1 MFVRI
6 DPKKRLDLCDCIKV
20 FIQAGNYAK
29 ALNTWARS
37 AFGNAFYICAINHIY
52 YTQYLL
58 FFILPQPKYYWQR
71 EPRPAASNLHY
82 SNSTQAN
89 LQHSLGDDDN
99 DENYTQQHHHHSDQY
114 RHQQQ

>member
-29 ALNTWARS
+29 ALNAWARS

-52 YTQYLL
+52 TI
-58 FFILPQPKYYWQR
+58 FVIFVLPQPKYYWQR

-82 SNSTQAN
+82 SNNSTQAN
-89 LQHSLGDDDN
+89 LQLSLGDDDN
-99 DENYTQQHHHHSDQY
+99 DENYTQQHHHHSDH
-114 RHQQQ
+114 HQQQ